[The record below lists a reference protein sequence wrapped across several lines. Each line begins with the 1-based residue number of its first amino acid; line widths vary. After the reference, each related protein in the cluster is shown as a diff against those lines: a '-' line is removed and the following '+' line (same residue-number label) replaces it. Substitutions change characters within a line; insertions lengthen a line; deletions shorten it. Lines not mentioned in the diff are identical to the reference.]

1 MRAVSTDISAIRREL
16 VVELRLWFGLLE
28 VSVRAYARQQA
39 LSPSSVTRY
48 LSGQSLPSDEFIAD
62 LIYQVN
68 LSPGSLTGPDPQRLW
83 KLQRRAQD
91 AQPGTWGHTK
101 QLKRKIREAQVEA
114 RAAQHQRD
122 LAREELAQAQRSL
135 LQTGM
140 ALDALRSGSSRIDD
154 AQAQSWSQLIEQLQQ
169 AQAEL
174 SETKFLLVQ
183 AHSKISEL
191 TLERVLPD
199 NSLTDRTASAAG
211 PEPTSWHEP
220 ATPVRTIHWDTYRQ
234 LLLDRRAWTPSQ
246 VARLDE
252 SSDAVVRKLSD
263 PRAGLPTQRTGM
275 VLGYPQ
281 AGKTSDLT
289 AVVAKAVDA
298 GYRLIVVLSAPLE
311 SIRTQLQ
318 ARLDESLLTPFGTGE
333 IHRLTDT
340 NFDYKALATRLET
353 LQFEKTVPDTP
364 FNDGRNLD
372 HAATRLLVVK
382 KNLTTIRRLV
392 NDLRKARTPL
402 HEIPALI
409 IDADADSTSTSKQN
423 ALGSAL
429 TELMAIL
436 PRAQYVGFATTP
448 MASAFLA
455 AEASAHFPR
464 DFVVSLPRP
473 EGYFGLPEINA
484 AAARPSGLGP
494 AHFRTVENDERGL
507 REALDMFVL
516 TAAVKAYRE
525 PLGGRQSQHWMLVL
539 GPARRSEL
547 QALRTRVAELWA
559 ASDFESPAGRARL
572 QALFE
577 SDLLPVSRLKAAVV
591 PLSFVELVPTLD
603 KTLDQFSS
611 HQTPSG
617 AGVDLVTL
625 GIVVSGPQR
634 IREHS
639 STGLAVIYLSASTGP
654 SMLPAITSGLG
665 FHAGCED
672 LIRLYIP
679 QARGQGGS
687 TFLSEL
693 EAYLQVDEEIRAQMT
708 AMPSLLPIEIPPL
721 IATLAKG
728 RAVPGP
734 FVSRAQGRREH
745 AERAGTGFELAVGP
759 ASMATGVG
767 GDGVEVGELG
777 ADVDAHDHED

>member
-1 MRAVSTDISAIRREL
+1 M
-16 VVELRLWFGLLE
+16 
-28 VSVRAYARQQA
+28 
-39 LSPSSVTRY
+39 
-48 LSGQSLPSDEFIAD
+48 
-62 LIYQVN
+62 
-68 LSPGSLTGPDPQRLW
+68 
-83 KLQRRAQD
+83 
-91 AQPGTWGHTK
+91 
-101 QLKRKIREAQVEA
+101 KRKIREAQVEA
-114 RAAQHQRD
+114 RAAQQQRD
-122 LAREELAQAQRSL
+122 LAREELVQAQRSL

-140 ALDALRSGSSRIDD
+140 ALDVLRSGSSRIDD

-199 NSLTDRTASAAG
+199 NSLTDRTASVAG
-211 PEPTSWHEP
+211 PEPTRWHEP

-246 VARLDE
+246 VARLDK
-252 SSDAVVRKLSD
+252 SSDAVVRKLAD

-281 AGKTSDLT
+281 AGKTSDMT

-340 NFDYKALATRLET
+340 NFDYKALAARLET

-382 KNLTTIRRLV
+382 KNLTIIRRLV
-392 NDLRKARTPL
+392 NDLQKARTPL

-429 TELMAIL
+429 EELMGIL

-494 AHFRTVENDERGL
+494 AHFRTVEGGEQGL

-525 PLGGRQSQHWMLVL
+525 LPGGRRWSQHWMLLL
-539 GPARRSEL
+539 GPARASEL

-559 ASDFESPAGRARL
+559 ASDFESQAGRARL

-577 SDLLPVSRLKAAVV
+577 SDLLPVSRQKGAVV

-611 HQTPSG
+611 HQSPSG

-639 STGLAVIYLSASTGP
+639 STGLTVIYLSASTGP

-672 LIRLYIP
+672 LIRFYIP
-679 QARGQGGS
+679 QTRGQGGS

-693 EAYLQVDEEIRAQMT
+693 EAYLQVDEEIRAQVA

-728 RAVPGP
+728 RALPGP
-734 FVSRAQGRREH
+734 SVSRVQGRREH
-745 AERAGTGFELAVGP
+745 AEQAGASSELADGP
-759 ASMATGVG
+759 ASIGTGVG

-777 ADVDAHDHED
+777 ADLDAHDHED